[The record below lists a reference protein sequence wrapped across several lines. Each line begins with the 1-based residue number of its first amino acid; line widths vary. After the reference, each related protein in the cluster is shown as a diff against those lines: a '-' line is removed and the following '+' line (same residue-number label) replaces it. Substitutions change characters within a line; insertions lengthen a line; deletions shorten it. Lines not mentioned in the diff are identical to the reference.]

1 MKNRVVVKSHNELKL
16 ILMTENYLVFWLPFK
31 GSLLSAVTLPRTIL
45 AKLKTDNEIL
55 ILAP

>member
-16 ILMTENYLVFWLPFK
+16 ILMTANYLVFWLPFK
-31 GSLLSAVTLPRTIL
+31 GSLLSAVTLPRT
-45 AKLKTDNEIL
+45 KLKTDNEIL